1 MAIVKPHQGQR
12 VEMGV
17 ALLMAGLSPNVS
29 FFFGGGGLDSHFFM

>member
-17 ALLMAGLSPNVS
+17 ALLMPGLSPNVS
-29 FFFGGGGLDSHFFM
+29 LKGGLDSHFVM